1 MMMERKQSISNRATT
16 PPSLP
21 VVRHFSLKVAD
32 NDPFLPPI
40 AGETSCDPRRIF
52 GTFGGS
58 ESSTGTGEGRNG
70 LVAGG

>member
-40 AGETSCDPRRIF
+40 AARPVF
-52 GTFGGS
+52 GASIGLAH
-58 ESSTGTGEGRNG
+58 EPWHRYST
-70 LVAGG
+70 